1 MMEINL
7 LKWTQST
14 INQDI
19 SSFLPP
25 ADMRQ
30 SISQV
35 KELPPFPA
43 TANRILQL
51 ASDPLADAKKLS
63 DIIELDLIL
72 ATQVIRWAS
81 YALYGF
87 RGKINSVQDAIT
99 KVLGFDFVFNLA
111 LSLAALT
118 PLNSPTEGTIGT
130 KSLWI
135 QSLASTRLMTA
146 IAQKIPAENRPL
158 SQHIFLAG
166 LMHNIGFI
174 LLGHQFKDEYSYLR
188 KLIDANPTLI
198 INTIENFA
206 FGFDHA
212 LLGAWLMRSWSM
224 PKPVLDVVYHHHNP
238 NYRGENYHLNLLVF
252 LNDSLL
258 GKMGIGDAV
267 NQLCPEN
274 VFEQLSVKPTDCEQL
289 LDNFEQDIDG
299 IKATVES
306 LLS

>member
-14 INQDI
+14 INQEI

-25 ADMRQ
+25 ADMHQ
-30 SISQV
+30 SINQV

-51 ASDPLADAKKLS
+51 ASDPLADARKLS
-63 DIIELDLIL
+63 EIIELDLIL

-81 YALYGF
+81 SALYGF

-111 LSLAALT
+111 LSLAALA
-118 PLNSPTEGTIGT
+118 PLKSSTEGIIGT
-130 KSLWI
+130 QSLWI

-146 IAQKIPAENRPL
+146 IAQKMPAENRPK

-174 LLGHQFKDEYSYLR
+174 LLGHQFSDEYIYLR
-188 KLIDANPTLI
+188 KLIDANPTLA

-206 FGFDHA
+206 FGCDHA
-212 LLGAWLMRSWSM
+212 QLGTWLMQTWSM

-238 NYRGENYHLNLLVF
+238 NYRGQNYHLNLLVF

-258 GKMGIGDAV
+258 AKLAIGDAV
-267 NQLCPEN
+267 NQLCPDS
-274 VFEQLSVKPTDCEQL
+274 VFEQLAVKQTECEQL
-289 LDNFEQDIDG
+289 LDNLEQDIDG
-299 IKATVES
+299 IKATVGS

>member
-19 SSFLPP
+19 NSFSPP

-35 KELPPFPA
+35 KELPPFPV

-63 DIIELDLIL
+63 EIIELDLIL

-81 YALYGF
+81 SALYGF

-111 LSLAALT
+111 LSLAALA
-118 PLNSPTEGTIGT
+118 PLKSPVHGMIGT

-135 QSLASTRLMTA
+135 QSLTSTRLMTA
-146 IAQKIPAENRPL
+146 IALKMPVENRPK

-174 LLGHQFKDEYSYLR
+174 LLGHQFGDEYTYLN
-188 KLIDANPTLI
+188 KLIDANPALA

-206 FGFDHA
+206 FGCDHA
-212 LLGAWLMRSWSM
+212 QLGAWLMQTWSM
-224 PKPVLDVVYHHHNP
+224 PKPISDVVYHHHNP

-252 LNDSLL
+252 LNDFLL
-258 GKMGIGDAV
+258 GKVGIGDAA
-267 NQLCPEN
+267 NQQCPDI
-274 VFEQLSVKPTDCEQL
+274 VFERLGVKQTECEIL
-289 LDNFEQDIDG
+289 LKELDQDIDS
-299 IKATVES
+299 IKVTVES
-306 LLS
+306 LLF